1 MAIGSGKPDE
11 EEREVIFM
19 PRNKSEVVRVR
30 IPSKM
35 KKFLDDMAKD
45 THTSTSDLMRYAL
58 FNFLKDQ
65 LGLDIDHAKRLR
77 DFIFEEE

>member
-1 MAIGSGKPDE
+1 VAYGSGKYE
-11 EEREVIFM
+11 EEKEIIFM
-19 PRNKSEVVRVR
+19 PRKKSEVVRVR

-35 KKFLDDMAKD
+35 KRFLDDMAKD

-65 LGLDIDHAKRLR
+65 LGLDSEHAKRLK
-77 DFIFEEE
+77 DFIFEED